1 MSLKSLTKAALIVF
15 GAAVLFGCRGSESKK
30 PPIHLN
36 PNMDYQE
43 KYKPQEQSRFFE
55 DGGTMRMP
63 VEGTI
68 PLGDQYLRG
77 GEDYLKADSE
87 FYTGL
92 DVKGQLID
100 KMPSLERLGFKD
112 TDALL
117 PAVKSVMKFTVHLV
131 TVVLETVNGLVAKR
145 GFPNVVNI
153 STPDYKGT
161 LGKIYQVINQGGAV
175 MPSYAYQIKVKDR
188 WAIVAYVKV
197 LQKAA
202 ADPKYVTQQKLNTGY

>member
-1 MSLKSLTKAALIVF
+1 MSLKSLTKAALIGF
-15 GAAVLFGCRGSESKK
+15 GAIVLIGCRGSESKK
-30 PPIHLN
+30 PPIHIV

-43 KYKPQEQSRFFE
+43 RYKAQEQSSFFE

-77 GEDYLKADSE
+77 GEDYLKADPE

-92 DVKGQLID
+92 DAKGQPVD

-117 PAVKSVMKFTVHLV
+117 ARGKERYEIYCTPCHGSLGDGQ
-131 TVVLETVNGLVAKR
+131 GLVAKR
-145 GFPNVVNI
+145 GFPNVLNI
-153 STPDYKGT
+153 STPDYKAP
-161 LGKIYQVINQGGAV
+161 LGQIYKAINQGGAV

-202 ADPKYVTQQKLNTGY
+202 ADPKYVNTAEAGYGY